1 MNKKKIENIGSGKKR
16 TQIIFYV
23 MCFWLIMLFLIAI
36 FAPVIAPNDPYKTNI
51 IEQLLAPN
59 EKYPLGTD
67 ELGRCILSRI
77 LYGARTS
84 LIASTIVV
92 VIVFTLGSVLG
103 ILAGYF
109 GGWVDDVLNRI
120 TTIFQAFPRMI
131 LAIAVAG
138 VLGIGI
144 RNTVL
149 ALCAVYWTEYA
160 RLSRSMVISLKEKTF
175 IKAARVCG
183 ESHLGIMA
191 RHIFPNI
198 FPEMIVTATLD
209 IGSIIM
215 EISALSFLGMGIKP
229 PMAEWG
235 AMMSVGRQY
244 MHNNLSLI
252 VIPGVAIFI
261 TVIIFNLF
269 GEKLKDHLELR

>member
-1 MNKKKIENIGSGKKR
+1 MSRKTGDNIKSGKK
-16 TQIIFYV
+16 QSQLLFYV
-23 MCFWLIMLFLIAI
+23 MSFWLILLLLIAI
-36 FAPVIAPNDPYKTNI
+36 LAPVLAPNDPYKTSI
-51 IEQLLAPN
+51 LDQLAPASQH
-59 EKYPLGTD
+59 YPLGTD

-84 LIASTIVV
+84 LFASAIVV
-92 VIVFTLGSVLG
+92 VIVFILGSALG

-109 GGWVDDVLNRI
+109 GGWVDAVLNRI

-144 RNTVL
+144 QNTVL

-175 IKAARVCG
+175 IKSARVCG
-183 ESHLGIMA
+183 ESHLGIMV

-198 FPEMIVTATLD
+198 FPNMIVTATLD
-209 IGSIIM
+209 IGMIIM
-215 EISALSFLGMGIKP
+215 EISALSFLGMGIKT

-235 AMMSVGRQY
+235 AMMSAGRQY
-244 MHNNLSLI
+244 MQSNPSLI
-252 VIPGVAIFI
+252 MIPGAAIFI

-269 GEKLKDHLELR
+269 GEKLRDRLDLQ

>member
-1 MNKKKIENIGSGKKR
+1 MNKNRQRKHANIRNS
-16 TQIIFYV
+16 QIFFYIT
-23 MCFWLIMLFLIAI
+23 CFCVLALFLVAV
-36 FAPVIAPNDPYKTNI
+36 FAPLLAPNDPYKTNI
-51 IEQLLAPN
+51 LKQLAPPDS
-59 EKYPLGTD
+59 EFPLGTD

-84 LIASTIVV
+84 LFASTFV
-92 VIVFTLGSVLG
+92 VIAVFIFGSALGT
-103 ILAGYF
+103 LAGYF
-109 GGWVDDVLNRI
+109 GGWVDEILNRV

-131 LAIAVAG
+131 LAIGVAG
-138 VLGIGI
+138 VLGIGL
-144 RNTVL
+144 RNTIL

-160 RLSRSMVISLKEKTF
+160 RLSRSLVISMKERTF

-183 ESHLGIMA
+183 ESHIGIMV

-209 IGSIIM
+209 VGTIIM
-215 EISALSFLGMGIKP
+215 EISALSFLGMGIKT

-235 AMMSVGRQY
+235 AMMSSGRQY
-244 MHNNLSLI
+244 MQSNLSLI
-252 VIPGVAIFI
+252 VIPGIAIFL

-269 GEKLKDHLELR
+269 GEKLRDYLDLW